1 MRVWLLLACAAA
13 MSVSACA
20 QWDIQDSG
28 TAESLRGISS
38 AGAGI
43 AWASGTHG
51 TVRRTE
57 DGGYLWQRCAV
68 PPGAEELDF
77 RGVVGFDA
85 NTAVVMSSGKGV
97 LSRLYKTTD
106 GCANWKLLYTNP
118 DAEGFWDA
126 ISAADE
132 KSLILLGDPVD
143 GRFVVRASADGGD
156 TWTPERVDA
165 SLDKEG
171 AFAASN
177 SSLVV
182 GWAEDFAFFGSG
194 SPGGAR
200 LFADCDTCDGK
211 DKGWTARAM
220 PMFAK
225 GESAGIFSIAYGEP
239 NRLVAVGGDYQKP
252 DVAQGTAAWSGD
264 GGKSWH
270 AAKVPPHG
278 YRSSVA
284 YDAKGRVW
292 IAVGPGGTD
301 VSRDGGVTWRAAK
314 PLPGEAADADKNW
327 NAIALPFVV
336 GPKGRV
342 GTWVSAPQR

>member
-1 MRVWLLLACAAA
+1 MRVGLVLGCVLA
-13 MSVSACA
+13 VSGTARA
-20 QWDIQDSG
+20 QWDIQSSG
-28 TAESLRGISS
+28 TTESLRGISS
-38 AGAGI
+38 AGAGV

-85 NTAVVMSSGKGV
+85 NTAVVMSSGKGA

-106 GCANWKLLYTNP
+106 GCSNWKLLYTNP
-118 DAEGFWDA
+118 DEDGFWDA

-132 KSLILLGDPVD
+132 KSLIILGDPVD
-143 GRFVVRASADGGD
+143 GMFVVRASADGGE
-156 TWTPERVDA
+156 TWTPERVDV

-200 LFADCDTCDGK
+200 LFADCDSCDGK

-225 GESAGIFSIAYGEP
+225 GESAGIFSIEYGET

-252 DVAQGTAAWSGD
+252 DAARGNAAWSTD

-270 AAKVPPHG
+270 AAKTPPHG

-284 YDAKGRVW
+284 YDAKERMW
-292 IAVGPGGTD
+292 IAVGSSGTD
-301 VSRDGGVTWRAAK
+301 VSRDSGVTWRAAK

-342 GTWVSAPQR
+342 GVWAGVQR

>member
-1 MRVWLLLACAAA
+1 MRVGLVLGCVLA
-13 MSVSACA
+13 VSGTARA
-20 QWDIQDSG
+20 QWDIQSSG
-28 TAESLRGISS
+28 TTESLRGISS
-38 AGAGI
+38 AGAGV

-85 NTAVVMSSGKGV
+85 NTAVVMSSGKGA

-106 GCANWKLLYTNP
+106 GCSNWKLLYTNP
-118 DAEGFWDA
+118 DEDGFWDA

-132 KSLILLGDPVD
+132 KSLIILGDPVD
-143 GRFVVRASADGGD
+143 GMFVVRASADGGE
-156 TWTPERVDA
+156 TWTPERVDV

-200 LFADCDTCDGK
+200 LFADCDSCDGK

-225 GESAGIFSIAYGEP
+225 GESAGIFSIGYGET

-252 DVAQGTAAWSGD
+252 DAARGNAAWSTD

-270 AAKVPPHG
+270 AAKTSPHG

-284 YDAKGRVW
+284 YEAKERMW
-292 IAVGPGGTD
+292 IAVGSSGTD

-342 GTWVSAPQR
+342 GVWAGVQR